1 MGNARWDAEDAR
13 RLQNRTRRAAHAREV
28 FTQRMIHE
36 DFDPLN
42 IEMRESRDSDA
53 NPESNAIIIAF
64 DETGSMGEIPFEFVR
79 QGLGTMMREILD
91 RKPVSD
97 PHIMIMGVG
106 DAMSDQAP
114 LQVSQFEADIRIANQ
129 LQKVYL
135 EGRGGGNDS
144 ESYTLPWY
152 FAAKRTSID
161 CWEKRGKKGYLF
173 TVGDELPPPKLPARH
188 IAQVMGENEAVDVTT
203 SDALDMACRTYEVY
217 HVVAEQGSVASGNLE
232 VVYGRWRE
240 LLGERVIRLS
250 DHRRLAECVVSTI
263 EINEGRN
270 PREVM
275 QSWSET
281 DAQRAVMNAME
292 TAA

>member
-1 MGNARWDAEDAR
+1 MGNARWDIEDWSR
-13 RLQNRTRRAAHAREV
+13 VQSRTRRATHAREA

-36 DFDPLN
+36 EFDPRN
-42 IEMRESRDSDA
+42 IKMRESRDSEA
-53 NPESNAIIIAF
+53 NPESNAIILGF
-64 DETGSMGEIPFEFVR
+64 DETASMGHIPFEFVR
-79 QGLGTMMREILD
+79 EGLGTMVREILD

-97 PHIMIMGVG
+97 PHILIMGVG
-106 DAMSDQAP
+106 DARSDQAP
-114 LQVSQFEADIRIANQ
+114 LQVSQFEADIRIADQ
-129 LQKVYL
+129 LQNIYL
-135 EGRGGGNDS
+135 EGLGGGNDS

-173 TVGDELPPPKLPARH
+173 TVGDELPPPNLPGRH
-188 IAQVMGENEAVDVTT
+188 IEQVMGEKAAPDVAT

-217 HVVAEQGSVASGNLE
+217 HVVAEEGGVARHNLE
-232 VVYGRWRE
+232 VVYRQWRE

-263 EINEGRN
+263 EINEGRD

-275 QSWSET
+275 RSWHES
-281 DAQRAVMNAME
+281 DAQRAVEHAME
-292 TAA
+292 SMA